1 MEDVARLH
9 SENKHLRKSIRNS
22 DRDQLREDIDT
33 LAFELE
39 EAKRALHEVASRA
52 ARGEGMPYKSQA
64 GVLAAIGRYARETV
78 ERLEWECDR
87 CGARQPTVYA
97 PEYGANFCEP
107 CAKDPQALP
116 VAGTVRDVRT

>member
-39 EAKRALHEVASRA
+39 EAKRALHEHLPRLRA
-52 ARGEGMPYKSQA
+52 DALR
-64 GVLAAIGRYARETV
+64 AIVRDGHDET
-78 ERLEWECDR
+78 
-87 CGARQPTVYA
+87 PTVYA
-97 PEYGANFCEP
+97 ARTS
-107 CAKDPQALP
+107 ASRALIDPRHFRLRA
-116 VAGTVRDVRT
+116 RS